1 MNPDPQ
7 WIVCHICTLQRD
19 VVHREDLGS
28 GQVMDEVSHNMT
40 YMFLSLLP
48 LLLLIV
54 MILIIA
60 FSGAGRKTQQST
72 PEWRRSSSSKST
84 TAFRLKFSQT
94 YRPADARVTA
104 ARLDTRA
111 TDITSGNGRHP
122 PESVIGK
129 KKSTDDCATT
139 KEKFSSL
146 RLPTRWK
153 YSLTLP
159 RLIYCCGFTRPRGW
173 RGRSSRNWI
182 GLLATIQSR
191 APCATFPPNKRWGH
205 FKHWS
210 TAAATTKCCPDTEW
224 HLRGWQRS
232 AANVGFQ
239 AIMLVGSSTGWTM
252 IRWAHCAST

>member
-1 MNPDPQ
+1 MEHEQKVTNINHAKFD
-7 WIVCHICTLQRD
+7 IHTFDNLEVTRTFTFNLHIQTILAKIMWDKLAECT
-19 VVHREDLGS
+19 
-28 GQVMDEVSHNMT
+28 
-40 YMFLSLLP
+40 
-48 LLLLIV
+48 
-54 MILIIA
+54 A
-60 FSGAGRKTQQST
+60 ST
-72 PEWRRSSSSKST
+72 IDQFFAKCET
-84 TAFRLKFSQT
+84 LEFA
-94 YRPADARVTA
+94 
-104 ARLDTRA
+104 TRA
-111 TDITSGNGRHP
+111 TDINSGNGRLP

-129 KKSTDDCATT
+129 QKSTDDCATT

-146 RLPTRWK
+146 RLRTLWK
-153 YSLTLP
+153 YSMALP

-191 APCATFPPNKRWGH
+191 APCATSPPNKGWGH

-232 AANVGFQ
+232 AAKFGFQ

-252 IRWAHCAST
+252 IRWAHCEST